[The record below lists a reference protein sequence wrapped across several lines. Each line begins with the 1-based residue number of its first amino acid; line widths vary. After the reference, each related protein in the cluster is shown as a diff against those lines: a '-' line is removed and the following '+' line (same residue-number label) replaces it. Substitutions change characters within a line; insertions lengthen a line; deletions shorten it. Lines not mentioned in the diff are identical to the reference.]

1 MHDRDAN
8 YHRQNKSYRDLVK
21 TQYNKTDQLEALI
34 EMGDLEDDEYEEF
47 GTKGIKLHR
56 LIQDRRQVCHD
67 TALADAHGL
76 KIHSL
81 LGQEDRHDLKKN

>member
-1 MHDRDAN
+1 M
-8 YHRQNKSYRDLVK
+8 KSS
-21 TQYNKTDQLEALI
+21 
-34 EMGDLEDDEYEEF
+34 F